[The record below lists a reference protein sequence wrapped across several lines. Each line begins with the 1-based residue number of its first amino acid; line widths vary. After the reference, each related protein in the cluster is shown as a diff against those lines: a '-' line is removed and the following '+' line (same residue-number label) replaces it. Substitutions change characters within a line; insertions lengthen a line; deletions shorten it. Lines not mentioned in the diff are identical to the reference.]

1 MLLQGS
7 VVEFFLTSKSIL
19 LDLRIRRIGPFQFG
33 LSLLVRFLL
42 AVLKCT
48 YVHIVVSSV
57 HFLLHTM
64 LSILFGCGPTFLEVE
79 LGI

>member
-7 VVEFFLTSKSIL
+7 VVEFVVASKSIL
-19 LDLRIRRIGPFQFG
+19 LGLLIRRIGPFQFG

-48 YVHIVVSSV
+48 CVHIVVNSV
-57 HFLLHTM
+57 HFLLHKV
-64 LSILFGCGPTFLEVE
+64 LSVLFEYGPTFLGVE

>member
-7 VVEFFLTSKSIL
+7 VVEFVLTSKSIL
-19 LDLRIRRIGPFQFG
+19 LDLRIHRIGPFQFG

-48 YVHIVVSSV
+48 CVHIVVSSV

>member
-7 VVEFFLTSKSIL
+7 VVEFVLTSKSIL
-19 LDLRIRRIGPFQFG
+19 LDLLIHRIGPFQFG

-57 HFLLHTM
+57 HFLLHTV